1 MNSRQKSGV
10 KKYLPSAT
18 SLPRDNIVYSTLGK
32 QPSGWVKVFHNF
44 SLGKKVTLEFCYTPD
59 KYILERDSAQS
70 WLACYEDWSDS
81 WETLAIQL
89 MDDFRNEIIPC
100 WARLVLRT
108 GTTFRIEVE
117 DRQPHW
123 TPQRGIVSSPY

>member
-1 MNSRQKSGV
+1 MNSRQELGATKH
-10 KKYLPSAT
+10 LPSST
-18 SLPRDNIVYSTLGK
+18 SLPRDNIVYSTLKK
-32 QPSGWVKVFHNF
+32 QPTGWVKVFHHF

-59 KYILERDSAQS
+59 RHILERVSARD

-81 WETLAIQL
+81 WEALAIQL

-100 WARLVLRT
+100 WARLTLHA
-108 GTTFRIEVE
+108 GKTFRIEVE

-123 TPQRGIVSSPY
+123 NPQRGIVSSSY